1 MDLNCHIGRQRWI
14 HPEKSMTEGFERV
27 KIANLI
33 KYNTEVHRVTNELF
47 TDETN
52 HKEVIFGNTR
62 TTI

>member
-33 KYNTEVHRVTNELF
+33 KYNAKEFSGTKLEAEDMRRSYTPAWKIIN
-47 TDETN
+47 DE
-52 HKEVIFGNTR
+52 
-62 TTI
+62 

>member
-33 KYNTEVHRVTNELF
+33 KYNAEVHLVCAPPTKKMSG
-47 TDETN
+47 
-52 HKEVIFGNTR
+52 HR
-62 TTI
+62 TGTEKGHE